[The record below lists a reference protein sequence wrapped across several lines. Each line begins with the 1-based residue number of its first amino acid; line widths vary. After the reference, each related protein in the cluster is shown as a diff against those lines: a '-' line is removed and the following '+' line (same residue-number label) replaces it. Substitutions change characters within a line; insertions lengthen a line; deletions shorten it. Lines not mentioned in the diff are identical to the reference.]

1 MVGVPQHKTV
11 RERVE
16 DAMREVGTLL
26 IAFAPLDAAFNAE
39 RSYIV
44 ALLLIFLSAGA
55 LLFTGAIALEWRR
68 TRAR

>member
-1 MVGVPQHKTV
+1 
-11 RERVE
+11 
-16 DAMREVGTLL
+16 MREVGTLL

>member
-1 MVGVPQHKTV
+1 MPQYKTV

-39 RSYIV
+39 RPYIV
-44 ALLLIFLSAGA
+44 VLLLFFLSAGA
-55 LLFTGAIALEWRR
+55 LFFTGALILERR
-68 TRAR
+68 RAGAH